1 MPERTLSDQI
11 ADFLIAQIFVG
22 ALKPGDRLPPER
34 RLAEILEVD
43 RTSLRM
49 ALKILARMNLV
60 ESVQGSGVTVLDMR
74 EHGGLDVLDS
84 VLHIPEVELG
94 SELLIQ
100 AVRFYTRALP
110 LVFRRSIERLEF
122 RKLLSVS
129 ASFDIQLEQLENGAS
144 RREIAES
151 TVSFQ
156 DTLVR
161 YFDQVLMVSA
171 GNSSRRLRL
180 VLLELSYEVIDLQA
194 HLEAQIKM
202 VQEFVTG
209 SITIDEFEQQYRQ
222 HIESLV
228 PEVVKQL
235 KRRPAESRLTRSPL
249 KHLPDLLSI
258 PEVKA
263 ANVPANTQSDQ
274 IWKQG
279 LTQA

>member
-22 ALKPGDRLPPER
+22 ALKAGDRLPPER

-43 RTSLRM
+43 RTSLRV

-60 ESVQGSGVTVLDMR
+60 ESLQGSGVTVLDMR
-74 EHGGLDVLDS
+74 EHGGLDVLDT

-100 AVRFYTRALP
+100 AVRSFSRALP

-129 ASFDIQLEQLENGAS
+129 AYFDIQLEQLKNGAS

-151 TVSFQ
+151 AIQFQ

-161 YFDQVLMVSA
+161 YFSQVLMVSA
-171 GNSSRRLRL
+171 ANSSRRLRL
-180 VLLELSYEVIDLQA
+180 ILLELFYEVIGLQA

-202 VQEFVTG
+202 VQELVTG
-209 SITIDEFEQQYRQ
+209 SITIDEFEQHYRH

-228 PEVVKQL
+228 PELVKHL
-235 KRRPAESRLTRSPL
+235 KTRPAESRLTRSPL
-249 KHLPDLLSI
+249 KHLPDLLRI
-258 PEVKA
+258 PEVRA
-263 ANVPANTQSDQ
+263 ANVSANTKRDQ
-274 IWKQG
+274 IWKHG
-279 LTQA
+279 LTQT

>member
-22 ALKPGDRLPPER
+22 TLKPGDRLPPER

-43 RTSLRM
+43 RTSLRV

-60 ESVQGSGVTVLDMR
+60 ESVQGSGITILDIR

-84 VLHIPEVELG
+84 VLHIPDVELG

-100 AVRFYTRALP
+100 AVRFFARALP
-110 LVFRRSIERLEF
+110 VVFRRSIERLEF

-129 ASFDIQLEQLENGAS
+129 AHFDIQMEQLKNGAS
-144 RREIAES
+144 RREVAES
-151 TVSFQ
+151 TVEFQ

-161 YFDQVLMVSA
+161 YFNQVLMVSA

-180 VLLELSYEVIDLQA
+180 VLLELFYEVIDLQA

-202 VQEFVTG
+202 VQELVTG

-228 PEVVKQL
+228 PELVRHL
-235 KRRPAESRLTRSPL
+235 KTRPAESRLTRSPL

-263 ANVPANTQSDQ
+263 ANVSANTQSHQ
-274 IWKQG
+274 IWKQC
-279 LTQA
+279 LTQT

>member
-43 RTSLRM
+43 RTSLRV

-60 ESVQGSGVTVLDMR
+60 ESVQGSGVTVLGMR
-74 EHGGLDVLDS
+74 EHGGVDVLDS

-122 RKLLSVS
+122 RKLLSMT
-129 ASFDIQLEQLENGAS
+129 ALFDIQLEQLKNGAS
-144 RREIAES
+144 SREIAES
-151 TVSFQ
+151 TVEFQ

-161 YFDQVLMVSA
+161 YFDQVLMISA

-180 VLLELSYEVIDLQA
+180 VLLELFCEVIDLQA
-194 HLEAQIKM
+194 HLEAQIEM

-222 HIESLV
+222 HNESLV
-228 PEVVKQL
+228 PELVRHL
-235 KRRPAESRLTRSPL
+235 KTRPAESRLTRSPL

-263 ANVPANTQSDQ
+263 ASMSANAKRDQ
-274 IWKQG
+274 IWNHA
-279 LTQA
+279 LTQT

>member
-228 PEVVKQL
+228 PEVVKHL

-263 ANVPANTQSDQ
+263 ANGSANTQSDQ

>member
-11 ADFLIAQIFVG
+11 TDFLVAQIFVG

-43 RTSLRM
+43 RTSLRV

-60 ESVQGSGVTVLDMR
+60 ESLQGSGVTVLDMR
-74 EHGGLDVLDS
+74 ERGGLDVLDS

-100 AVRFYTRALP
+100 AVRFFTRALP
-110 LVFRRSIERLEF
+110 PVFRRSIERLEF

-129 ASFDIQLEQLENGAS
+129 ASFDIQMEQLMNGAS

-151 TVSFQ
+151 TVEFQ

-161 YFDQVLMVSA
+161 HFDQVLMVSA
-171 GNSSRRLRL
+171 ANSSRRLRW
-180 VLLELSYEVIDLQA
+180 VLLELFYEVIDLQA

-228 PEVVKQL
+228 PELVRHL
-235 KRRPAESRLTRSPL
+235 KTRPKESRLTRSPL

-258 PEVKA
+258 PEVKPSS
-263 ANVPANTQSDQ
+263 VSSNTKRDR
-274 IWKQG
+274 IWKHDLAQ
-279 LTQA
+279 T

>member
-22 ALKPGDRLPPER
+22 ALKAGDRLPPER

-43 RTSLRM
+43 RTSLRV

-74 EHGGLDVLDS
+74 EHGGLDVLDT

-100 AVRFYTRALP
+100 AVRFFARALP

-129 ASFDIQLEQLENGAS
+129 AYFDIQLEQLKNGAS

-151 TVSFQ
+151 FIEFQ

-180 VLLELSYEVIDLQA
+180 ILLDLFYEVIDLQA

-202 VQEFVTG
+202 VQEFVTD

-228 PEVVKQL
+228 PELVKHL
-235 KRRPAESRLTRSPL
+235 KTRPAESRLTRSPL
-249 KHLPDLLSI
+249 KHLPDLLRI
-258 PEVKA
+258 PEVRA
-263 ANVPANTQSDQ
+263 ANVCANTKRDQ
-274 IWKQG
+274 IWKHG
-279 LTQA
+279 LTQT

>member
-1 MPERTLSDQI
+1 MQERTLSDQI
-11 ADFLIAQIFVG
+11 ADFLVAQIFVG

-43 RTSLRM
+43 RTSLRV

-60 ESVQGSGVTVLDMR
+60 ESVQGSGITVLDMR

-100 AVRFYTRALP
+100 AVRFFTRALP

-129 ASFDIQLEQLENGAS
+129 ASFDIQLEQLKNGAS

-151 TVSFQ
+151 AVEFQ

-180 VLLELSYEVIDLQA
+180 VLLELFYEVIDLQA

-228 PEVVKQL
+228 PELVRHL
-235 KRRPAESRLTRSPL
+235 ETRPAESRLTRSPL

-263 ANVPANTQSDQ
+263 ANVTSNTQREP
-274 IWKQG
+274 IWKHA
-279 LTQA
+279 LTQT